1 MSVEA
6 FVFIECK
13 HAKCREVEQRIAM
26 IAGVKMVKMVTGPY
40 DLIAIV
46 EGSSFQT
53 LGDVVMS
60 KIQATKYVT
69 KTITNVIVE

>member
-6 FVFIECK
+6 FVFIECE
-13 HAKCREVEQRIAM
+13 HAKAREVEQRVVV

-46 EGSSFQT
+46 EGSNFQT

-60 KIQATKYVT
+60 KIQSTKYVT
-69 KTITNVIVE
+69 KTITNIMVE

>member
-1 MSVEA
+1 MAVEA
-6 FVFIECK
+6 FVFIECE
-13 HAKCREVEQRIAM
+13 HAKSREVEERLSK

-46 EGSSFQT
+46 TASNFQV
-53 LGDVVMS
+53 LGDVVM
-60 KIQATKYVT
+60 TKMQSTKFVT

>member
-1 MSVEA
+1 MAVEA
-6 FVFIECK
+6 FVFIECE
-13 HAKCREVEQRIAM
+13 HAKSREVEERISL

-46 EGSSFQT
+46 TGSNFQT

-60 KIQATKYVT
+60 KIQSTKYVH

>member
-6 FVFIECK
+6 FVFIECE
-13 HAKCREVEQRIAM
+13 HAKSREVGQRISM

-46 EGSSFQT
+46 AGSSFQT
-53 LGDVVMS
+53 LGEVVMQ
-60 KIQATKYVT
+60 KIQATKYVN

>member
-1 MSVEA
+1 MAVEA
-6 FVFIECK
+6 FVFIECE
-13 HAKCREVEQRIAM
+13 HAKSREVEEKISK

-46 EGSSFQT
+46 AASNFQI
-53 LGDVVMS
+53 LGDVVMTR
-60 KIQATKYVT
+60 IQATKYVT

>member
-1 MSVEA
+1 MAVEA
-6 FVFIECK
+6 FVFIECE
-13 HAKCREVEQRIAM
+13 HAKSREVEERIEK

-46 EGSSFQT
+46 TASNFQV
-53 LGDVVMS
+53 LGDVVMTR
-60 KIQATKYVT
+60 IQSTKYVT

>member
-1 MSVEA
+1 MAVEA
-6 FVFIECK
+6 FVFIECEHSK
-13 HAKCREVEQRIAM
+13 AREVEQRIAM

-40 DLIAIV
+40 DIIAIV
-46 EGSSFQT
+46 TGSNFQT

-60 KIQATKYVT
+60 KIQATKYVN